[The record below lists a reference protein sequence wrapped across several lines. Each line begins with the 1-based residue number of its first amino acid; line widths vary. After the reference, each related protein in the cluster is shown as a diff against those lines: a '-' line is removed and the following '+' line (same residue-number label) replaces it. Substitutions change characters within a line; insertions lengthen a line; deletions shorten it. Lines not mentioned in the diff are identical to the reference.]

1 MMCKILYCNN
11 FFPDHYELPLSFSR
25 QVMFRKGLWM
35 KIPTIVVFIALCVSG
50 CANNSAIDQFSSNSL
65 PPETA
70 VPLTIS
76 RNPAVHAQVYMSPAK
91 GGEAIVQV
99 QGRPPQ
105 RLAGI
110 DLGLYSAY
118 QSAFFR
124 LLDQDHDGVSEL
136 AVLQSVDFSG
146 IKKCYDV
153 FRYHFRSARF
163 ERVAARYFCTNDR

>member
-1 MMCKILYCNN
+1 
-11 FFPDHYELPLSFSR
+11 
-25 QVMFRKGLWM
+25 M
-35 KIPTIVVFIALCVSG
+35 KIPTIVVFIALCVSS
-50 CANNSAIDQFSSNSL
+50 CANNSAIDQFSSNLSL
-65 PPETA
+65 PATA

-76 RNPAVHAQVYMSPAK
+76 RNPAVHAQVYMSSAN

-105 RLAGI
+105 RLTGI

-124 LLDQDHDGVSEL
+124 LLDQDHDGVNEL
-136 AVLQSVDFSG
+136 AVLQSADFSG

-163 ERVAARYFCTNDR
+163 ERAAAGYFCIDDR